1 MATSKCGGGRGTGE
15 SPANVT
21 KNLKGMHFP
30 AKKQDLIQHAQHEK
44 AEPLVMDKLKNLED
58 REYLSIADVMK
69 GYGKEQ
75 RESKSSGSSSGK
87 GSSSSHAGK
96 R

>member
-1 MATSKCGGGRGTGE
+1 MATSRGGGRGTGE

-21 KNLKGMHFP
+21 RNLKGMHFP

-44 AEPLVMDKLKNLED
+44 AEAAVMSKLQNLED

-75 RESKSSGSSSGK
+75 RTTGGSKT
-87 GSSSSHAGK
+87 SHGGK

>member
-1 MATSKCGGGRGTGE
+1 MAISRGGGRGTGE

-30 AKKQDLIQHAQHEK
+30 ASKKDLIQHAQHEK
-44 AEPLVMDKLKNLED
+44 AESVVMSKLQNLED
-58 REYLSIADVMK
+58 REYQSITDVMK

-75 RESKSSGSSSGK
+75 REAGKGRSSSTHSGK
-87 GSSSSHAGK
+87 H
-96 R
+96 

>member
-1 MATSKCGGGRGTGE
+1 MATSRGGGRGSGE

-44 AEPLVMDKLKNLED
+44 AEAVVMDKLRNLED
-58 REYLSIADVMK
+58 REYVSVADVMK

-75 RESKSSGSSSGK
+75 RESGKSKSSQSEK
-87 GSSSSHAGK
+87 K
-96 R
+96 

>member
-1 MATSKCGGGRGTGE
+1 MATSRGGGRGTGE

-21 KNLKGMHFP
+21 RNLKGMHFP

-44 AEPLVMDKLKNLED
+44 AEATVMSKLQNLED

-75 RESKSSGSSSGK
+75 RATGGSRT
-87 GSSSSHAGK
+87 SHTGK